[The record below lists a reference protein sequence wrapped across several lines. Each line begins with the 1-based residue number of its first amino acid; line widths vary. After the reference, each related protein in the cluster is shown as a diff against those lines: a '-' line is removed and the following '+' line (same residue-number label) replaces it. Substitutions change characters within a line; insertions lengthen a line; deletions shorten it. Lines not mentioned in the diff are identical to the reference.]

1 MASART
7 DPVPRTR
14 ASIRQTTTVIKYVN
28 TDTSQ
33 NGQRTNWMPQSDAMP
48 MGTTAGDNQETNFER
63 SPGVHDPVQETE
75 IVVNEDEIGTE
86 QQSTDFANGLA
97 VPPTAGIPNDN
108 SQQNEQNSETLV
120 GNVSNAVNG
129 AVSEMHEPSGRDLSE
144 GIDAV
149 IGGNDESIASGAT
162 SSTVFRLCP
171 PTPSSTTSSDYEYL
185 RGLGKSFSLVNVILN
200 DPDDTTTLLAGALEC
215 GVIVSRTVKLPFGKD
230 RYIQYFDLK
239 DKREENKLKRIKDNS
254 SPFFY
259 HFVKHEVPL
268 RLLPHC
274 TKFRE
279 LGSYRS
285 ILKKSFCQKHVGLC
299 LKDWCLMD
307 SVRNEKGENDLRE
320 IVKKRRSDI
329 STAVLSSGKR
339 PKQTE
344 N

>member
-14 ASIRQTTTVIKYVN
+14 ASIRQTASVIKYVN

-75 IVVNEDEIGTE
+75 IVVNESEMVPE
-86 QQSTDFANGLA
+86 QQTTDLTNGLA

-108 SQQNEQNSETLV
+108 SQQNEQHSETL
-120 GNVSNAVNG
+120 NG
-129 AVSEMHEPSGRDLSE
+129 C
-144 GIDAV
+144 
-149 IGGNDESIASGAT
+149 DESHGWCG
-162 SSTVFRLCP
+162 VRGLCP

-239 DKREENKLKRIKDNS
+239 DKCEENKLKRIKDNA

-307 SVRNEKGENDLRE
+307 SVRNELNEKGENDLRE

-339 PKQTE
+339 PKQTK